1 MAEGSDQ
8 GFEDIQMDYSLR
20 AFGYLNI
27 YGEPSVLQA
36 EISRVRS
43 RNQTSRVCSAL

>member
-8 GFEDIQMDYSLR
+8 GFEDIQRDYSLG

-27 YGEPSVLQA
+27 YGEPFVL
-36 EISRVRS
+36 
-43 RNQTSRVCSAL
+43 